1 MQYGSKANLS
11 TKSCSD
17 ISELEKKLVREL
29 AQKLCKKLLET
40 QKVARNTRSCQ
51 KVAKQLVESPREKGR
66 GVEGYSIKH
75 CSERFRPEV
84 QSLTLIYIV
93 FEKRYSFRV
102 HSIETLC
109 PFHIYAS

>member
-17 ISELEKKLVREL
+17 ISELEKKLVREI

-51 KVAKQLVESPREKGR
+51 KVAEQLVESPREKGR
-66 GVEGYSIKH
+66 AVGGYSIKH
-75 CSERFRPEV
+75 CSERFCPEV
-84 QSLTLIYIV
+84 QSLTFIYTI
-93 FEKRYSFRV
+93 FEKRYSFHV
-102 HSIETLC
+102 SSIEKLY